1 MAKENMVQ
9 KRVNKT
15 SMPGS
20 YIQYC
25 RSLEIQLP
33 GMLFVRGFLLQ
44 SDRLKQVKTIET
56 VCWDLVKG
64 NHDRLIEVTVFR
76 GQNYSN

>member
-33 GMLFVRGFLLQ
+33 GMLFVAISERFPFT
-44 SDRLKQVKTIET
+44 K
-56 VCWDLVKG
+56 
-64 NHDRLIEVTVFR
+64 
-76 GQNYSN
+76 